1 MRRLSVGPPAG
12 LSSPSTGRDASA
24 AFLSPDV
31 SSNGMRPSPSQK
43 QFETAAEKVLSMRK
57 KLGTPRQSEEDGEEE
72 KLDEKE
78 EKEDGAADSKPA
90 SSVAPAPPA
99 ANASSELFS
108 PTTSTSLGPIV
119 QTLKSQHVEVQNLR
133 REIGVLRQVYV
144 DFTSQTKSMFAS
156 LRVQTSH
163 LHGLAQS
170 KLSTDR
176 AFVEAGTAKLDSEST
191 DLVVCVDEL
200 QDTIEQLRADTVR
213 GVKPRPQQLSE
224 TASALRKA
232 TEQRVKLDKWM
243 KEVKPSWSQMWSVEL
258 SKILGEQKAVETQET
273 LLGELDEDLQDA
285 EKVLRNIQAVA
296 KQLKPSSSTSSAG
309 GPPSRAHLR
318 DIGSSSGTPAD
329 LSTVLLEVKAL
340 NPDPTRRLE
349 AIERAER
356 EREKQIANMTDDF
369 KEELGDF
376 VGAGKLRKSGGV
388 EEAERLRQKR
398 SEAVLKA
405 MFAS

>member
-1 MRRLSVGPPAG
+1 MRRLSIGPPAG
-12 LSSPSTGRDASA
+12 LSSPSTGREASGP
-24 AFLSPDV
+24 FLSPDI

-43 QFETAAEKVLSMRK
+43 QFETAAERVLSMRK
-57 KLGTPRQSEEDGEEE
+57 KLGTPRQSEEDGEDAQVED
-72 KLDEKE
+72 LDGVKS
-78 EKEDGAADSKPA
+78 APS
-90 SSVAPAPPA
+90 PAPPPLTSTTSA
-99 ANASSELFS
+99 EPFS
-108 PTTSTSLGPIV
+108 PTTATSLGPIV
-119 QTLKSQHVEVQNLR
+119 NTLKSQHVEVQNLR
-133 REIGVLRQVYV
+133 REIGILRQVYV
-144 DFTSQTKSMFAS
+144 DFTAQTKSMFAS
-156 LRVQTSH
+156 VRVQTSH

-232 TEQRVKLDKWM
+232 TEQRQKLDQWM

-258 SKILGEQKAVETQET
+258 SKILSEQKTVETQET
-273 LLGELDEDLQDA
+273 LLGELDEDLQDVD
-285 EKVLRNIQAVA
+285 KVLKNIQAVA
-296 KQLKPSSSTSSAG
+296 KQLKPSSSSSTSSGA
-309 GPPSRAHLR
+309 PSRAHLR
-318 DIGSSSGTPAD
+318 DIGGASGASAD

-356 EREKQIANMTDDF
+356 EREKQLASKTDEFAD
-369 KEELGDF
+369 ELGDF
-376 VGAGKLRKSGGV
+376 VGTGKLKKTGGI

-398 SEAVLKA
+398 SEAALKA
-405 MFAS
+405 MFSQ